1 MYPGAS
7 ITDVTDELPATREVH
22 RGAEETEDSLLQR
35 AGRLAG
41 WAARTGFSVGRRLP
55 GVENATEGLRGVERQ
70 VLSVLRKR
78 LDGVDDPYVV
88 ALSAASHGGEREAHP
103 NGAVVVA
110 EEPLRAAMK
119 ELLDRSVVFDR
130 ERAREYLYAT
140 VLRELTPDEAR
151 ILAVLSVGDAFPA
164 VDVVARG
171 NRFLLRN
178 ASTVGTAAGVTL
190 PDEVPSYLTRLAA
203 LGLVDLSGED
213 PALSSQYEILTTDE
227 IVRDVLAST
236 KRAKLVRHTVRLS
249 RFGARFWAACDPAV
263 PTRVR

>member
-1 MYPGAS
+1 M
-7 ITDVTDELPATREVH
+7 TDELPATRDDNEDP
-22 RGAEETEDSLLQR
+22 ENTENSLLRR

-41 WAARTGFSVGRRLP
+41 LAARTGFSLGRRLP
-55 GVENATEGLRGVERQ
+55 GVENATEGLRVVERQ
-70 VLSVLRKR
+70 VLSELRKR

-88 ALSAASHGGEREAHP
+88 ALTAASHGGERESQP
-103 NGAVVVA
+103 NGAVVLA

-130 ERAREYLYAT
+130 ERSREYLYAT

-164 VDVVARG
+164 ADVVARG
-171 NRFLLRN
+171 DRILLRN

-190 PDEVPSYLTRLAA
+190 PDEVPSYLTRLAG
-203 LGLVDLSGED
+203 LGLVDVTGED
-213 PALSSQYEILTTDE
+213 VALSSQYEILATDE
-227 IVRDVLAST
+227 VVRAALGAV

-249 RFGARFWAACDPAV
+249 RFGARFWAACDPSAR
-263 PTRVR
+263 TRVP